1 MAGDALALALREP
14 TLGIVECESGARQA
28 LVLVQDELLQAARV
42 VPASPLV
49 ASDFDERE
57 KLIRSFDMK
66 SGGTFPQLLL
76 FYLRYVYA
84 HERALVFT
92 ADLHT

>member
-42 VPASPLV
+42 VPASPSDGVRFLV
-49 ASDFDERE
+49 NDE
-57 KLIRSFDMK
+57 K
-66 SGGTFPQLLL
+66 
-76 FYLRYVYA
+76 
-84 HERALVFT
+84 
-92 ADLHT
+92 

>member
-42 VPASPLV
+42 VPASPLM
-49 ASDFDERE
+49 ASDFW
-57 KLIRSFDMK
+57 
-66 SGGTFPQLLL
+66 
-76 FYLRYVYA
+76 
-84 HERALVFT
+84 
-92 ADLHT
+92 

>member
-42 VPASPLV
+42 VPALLCWRQIS
-49 ASDFDERE
+49 DERE
-57 KLIRSFDMK
+57 KKFA
-66 SGGTFPQLLL
+66 LL
-76 FYLRYVYA
+76 
-84 HERALVFT
+84 T
-92 ADLHT
+92 